1 MKNTLFAAVAMC
13 ATMIGVN
20 AYAGDKPP
28 KAPAPTPP
36 ACANT
41 DVQFGMTF
49 ATSCTGFY
57 GGNTIQ
63 GEVDAED
70 IGYLALLAPPLT
82 GLLDGQDFLV
92 KLESLGG
99 ATNLT
104 FTGFTFYGL
113 TYFGLHTGGGGT
125 RPGVNSS
132 AYYVVDYGATGGNT
146 LKLNLDASSNI
157 AVYSTKDRPFDVP
170 SIPEPATWAMMIM
183 GFGGVGSM
191 LRRRRSSALTA

>member
-1 MKNTLFAAVAMC
+1 
-13 ATMIGVN
+13 
-20 AYAGDKPP
+20 
-28 KAPAPTPP
+28 
-36 ACANT
+36 
-41 DVQFGMTF
+41 MTF

-57 GGNTIQ
+57 DKNTIQ

-82 GLLDGQDFLV
+82 GLVDGQAFLL

-104 FTGFTFYGL
+104 FTGLAFYGL

-125 RPGVNSS
+125 RPGVTSS

-146 LKLNLDASSNI
+146 LKLNLDSSSNI
-157 AVYSTKDRPFDVP
+157 AVYGTGKKDTPFEAPV
-170 SIPEPATWAMMIM
+170 PEPATWAMMIM